1 MKRVASTAVVAAA
14 AAAALTLSACS
25 STASTSAPSATPSP
39 SSVAA
44 APARVG
50 GGGPPTDR
58 GPGGAGAGPGAGQVT
73 GTSTASPPAGSVA
86 AAVWEALMGPTGEYA
101 AAASYQAVI
110 AAFGP
115 VEPYVSIEAMEQNH
129 ISALT
134 RQLARLGVV
143 APPNPY
149 LGTIA
154 APADLVAAA
163 NAWAEGERKNV
174 ALYDGLFSA
183 ASSDAGVTR
192 VFTNLRGSS
201 LEAHLPLF
209 EAAAK
214 SSGTL
219 TEAQML
225 ELGFMRH

>member
-1 MKRVASTAVVAAA
+1 
-14 AAAALTLSACS
+14 
-25 STASTSAPSATPSP
+25 
-39 SSVAA
+39 
-44 APARVG
+44 
-50 GGGPPTDR
+50 
-58 GPGGAGAGPGAGQVT
+58 
-73 GTSTASPPAGSVA
+73 
-86 AAVWEALMGPTGEYA
+86 MGPTGEYA

-174 ALYDGLFSA
+174 ALYDGHAHGLITVEG
-183 ASSDAGVTR
+183 AGVTR
-192 VFTNLRGSS
+192 VFTNLRRSS

>member
-1 MKRVASTAVVAAA
+1 MKRVASTAVVATA

-39 SSVAA
+39 SSVAT

-58 GPGGAGAGPGAGQVT
+58 GPGVGAGAGGGQVT

-86 AAVWEALMGPTGEYA
+86 AAVWEALMGPDGEYA

-115 VEPYVSIEAMEQNH
+115 VEPYVSIEAMEQSH

-149 LGTIA
+149 VGKIA
-154 APADLVAAA
+154 APADLAAA
-163 NAWAEGERKNV
+163 ATAWAEGERKNV

-192 VFTNLRGSS
+192 VFTNLRRSS

>member
-1 MKRVASTAVVAAA
+1 MKRVASTAVVATA

-39 SSVAA
+39 SSVAT

-58 GPGGAGAGPGAGQVT
+58 GPGVGAGAGGGQVT

-86 AAVWEALMGPTGEYA
+86 AAVWEALMGPDGEYA

-115 VEPYVSIEAMEQNH
+115 VEPYVSIEAMEQSH

-149 LGTIA
+149 VGKIA
-154 APADLVAAA
+154 APADLAAA
-163 NAWAEGERKNV
+163 ATAWAEGERKNV
-174 ALYDGLFSA
+174 ALYDGLFAA

-192 VFTNLRGSS
+192 VFTNLRRSS

-214 SSGTL
+214 SGGTL
-219 TEAQML
+219 TEAKML